1 VLAAFEAS
9 TNNEL
14 TQSSLDGWERQA
26 EKVAG
31 ELRLLTDGA
40 ALYEIYSSLLK
51 KAAPQVLDPLQMA
64 TFELLSGA
72 VVDAQ
77 IRNFPKGTAVTALI
91 DEATEVHLKF
101 IEDFKT
107 EIDDGGSDGYSQ
119 STQQE
124 FLGYQFAGLV
134 ERFYTRF
141 SKGLGADFDSS
152 STAVSMR
159 ISNWV
164 SPVYARLQRRFV
176 RFLAGNVEEKMEEIN
191 AQAFDRLLDKIV
203 VEISPRYRLLQGG
216 AAVSSSSTD
225 SSSSYPAW
233 DLTSFISKVLRNTMG
248 SQPLASVEPKVAR
261 LLQNDLSVKM
271 RALGRPLEQLAAKMS
286 DKRFRMGSLEAR
298 EVQVLEDMLALGHVS
313 AAAVFTVWQV
323 RHNLVGVPED
333 PQIGYEG
340 KLDKDFLVPLALYPD
355 SANTINAIPKGLR
368 VNAEAA
374 VEEVSAFCK
383 PSPSG
388 ELVSAALVA
397 HAARVTAAE
406 EFRAL
411 ITYNSDPSEW
421 PASRDASFVAVQS
434 AVLMEALA
442 EPVFSQRRLLEHLV
456 AMAALEETVGVRE
469 PRGACEASFEY
480 ALKAAVL
487 AKLPSSSSSDNGA
500 TQEFAQRV
508 AAVES
513 ALGMMSRLP
522 EGSGSKIRLAAFKAV
537 VDAMLAQ
544 SPPGE
549 TAAALKRI
557 EAVTPAVASMLSVDV
572 SQAQKYV
579 APLARS
585 IFDRSVGSL
594 LVSAEITA
602 AGKASQGA
610 EAEKMGAMLRQ
621 QVQTL
626 AQDLSLSAD
635 EADERT
641 GYLGGAVFESLLE
654 TALEEHR
661 RMSVDRA
668 ELAML
673 RAYALCRHPLLT
685 ATSAARSSSP
695 SSPSSSSSS
704 SSSSSPAVVVGDET
718 LDVGVKMTLARLGT
732 ARLSEV
738 MRLTEVLRS
747 RQPGGPAS
755 SSDSG
760 WGAVA
765 AAGSAAG
772 AAAAD
777 AGYGAFLAALQDK
790 LLREFSKASMKSF
803 MNR

>member
-1 VLAAFEAS
+1 MLAAFEAS
-9 TNNEL
+9 TNNQL

-31 ELRLLTDGA
+31 ELRLLTEAA

-191 AQAFDRLLDKIV
+191 SQAFDRMLDKIV

-216 AAVSSSSTD
+216 ATVSSSTD
-225 SSSSYPAW
+225 SFSSYPAW

-261 LLQNDLSVKM
+261 LMQNDLSVKM

-298 EVQVLEDMLALGHVS
+298 EVQVLEDVLALGHVS

-355 SANTINAIPKGLR
+355 SSNTINAIPKGLR

-442 EPVFSQRRLLEHLV
+442 EPTFSQRRLLEHLV
-456 AMAALEETVGVRE
+456 AMAALEETMGVRE
-469 PRGACEASFEY
+469 PRGACLASFEN

-487 AKLPSSSSSDNGA
+487 AKLPSSSADNGA
-500 TQEFAQRV
+500 AKEFAQRV
-508 AAVES
+508 GAVES

-522 EGSGSKIRLAAFKAV
+522 EGSGGKTRLAAFKAV

-557 EAVTPAVASMLSVDV
+557 EAVTPAVASMLNVDV
-572 SQAQKYV
+572 SQAQQYV

-594 LVSAEITA
+594 LVSSEITA

-610 EAEKMGAMLRQ
+610 EADKMGAMLRQ

-626 AQDLSLSAD
+626 AQDLSLSAE

-685 ATSAARSSSP
+685 ATSAARP
-695 SSPSSSSSS
+695 PPSSSSSS
-704 SSSSSPAVVVGDET
+704 PPPPAVVMGDET

-747 RQPGGPAS
+747 RQPGGSAS

-777 AGYGAFLAALQDK
+777 PGYGAFLAALQDK